1 MSEKKIT
8 SNMSASEARDIA
20 VATAYKTLVE
30 AMDSA
35 ALWHDRI
42 SAAAVV
48 LDRRPP
54 TASDGPAAFQRAK

>member
-42 SAAAVV
+42 
-48 LDRRPP
+48 
-54 TASDGPAAFQRAK
+54 